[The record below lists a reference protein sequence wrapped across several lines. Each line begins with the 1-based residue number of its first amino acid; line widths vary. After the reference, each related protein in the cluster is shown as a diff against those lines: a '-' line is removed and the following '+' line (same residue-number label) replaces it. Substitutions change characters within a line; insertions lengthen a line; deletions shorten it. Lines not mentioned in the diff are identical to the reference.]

1 MVAFSKISSI
11 LFPLL
16 RFWGYRAG
24 KGLIVC
30 LFVIVSVTPARS
42 QDYSDNGS
50 LPISSLADTFY
61 MSLGRALFWFDP
73 GPQSHMLRLKL
84 RSLLKER
91 CALQGLDEE
100 KYLSVLG
107 DSIQASPGALSSV
120 SLSVIDRSFTVAALM
135 YFRDLYQGDSET
147 RGLGSDELSEK
158 YSARDQKH
166 LIHMLA
172 GAKSALLLEKA
183 VDSLEPS
190 TIAYS
195 LLKHELEKQI
205 VLDDSDKIK
214 AVSASLNLY
223 RWLYHFNFKKYIVVN
238 IPSAE
243 LYYYE
248 DDTLCLSMKVVV
260 GKLSTKTPRFATYC
274 DQVVLFPYWN
284 VPRSIAVKE
293 ILPLCKKDISIL
305 DEMKMQVINGN
316 GEIVDPRKLDWNRF
330 TRGNFPYRFR
340 QSTGCDN
347 SLGLIKFN
355 LTSPYSVYLHD
366 TNAKR
371 VFGSEQRYLSHGC
384 IRIEKP
390 IELAT
395 RLLGEKL
402 DETLL
407 KNAQGQMPI
416 IKPIRQPVPVFV
428 LYRTADISPDN
439 TVHYYPDVYKLL

>member
-1 MVAFSKISSI
+1 M
-11 LFPLL
+11 
-16 RFWGYRAG
+16 
-24 KGLIVC
+24 
-30 LFVIVSVTPARS
+30 
-42 QDYSDNGS
+42 
-50 LPISSLADTFY
+50 
-61 MSLGRALFWFDP
+61 
-73 GPQSHMLRLKL
+73 
-84 RSLLKER
+84 SLLKER
-91 CALQGLDEE
+91 CAIQGLDEE

-107 DSIQASPGALSSV
+107 DNIPQAFPGALSSD
-120 SLSVIDRSFTVAALM
+120 SLPINDRRFTVAALM
-135 YFRDLYQGDSET
+135 YFRDLYQGDSQT
-147 RGLGSDELSEK
+147 RNFGSDKLSEK
-158 YSARDQKH
+158 YSVGDQKH

-183 VDSLEPS
+183 VDTLEPA
-190 TIAYS
+190 TMAYS

-205 VLDDSDKIK
+205 VLGDSDKIK
-214 AVSASLNLY
+214 AVSVSLNLY
-223 RWLYHFNFKKYIVVN
+223 RWLYHFNFKKYIIVN

-248 DDTLCLSMKVVV
+248 NDTLCLSMKVVV
-260 GKLSTKTPRFATYC
+260 GKPSTKTPRFAAYC

-284 VPRSIAVKE
+284 VPRSIAVNE

-305 DEMKMQVINGN
+305 DDMKMQVINEK
-316 GEIVDPRKLDWNRF
+316 GEIVDPRKLDWNSF
-330 TRGNFPYRFR
+330 TKGNFTYRFR

-366 TNAKR
+366 TNAKGI
-371 VFGSEQRYLSHGC
+371 FGSGQRYLSHGC

-407 KNAQGQMPI
+407 KNVQGQIPV

-428 LYRTADISPDN
+428 LYRTADINPDN